1 MMHFVDLGFSPMEA
15 LVAGTQTAAEVLGI
29 ENDVGT
35 LEPGKSAD
43 VLVVDGDPLD
53 DIEVFGREANPALVL
68 KQGSVAV
75 DNRPA

>member
-15 LVAGTQTAAEVLGI
+15 LVAGTQTAAELLGI